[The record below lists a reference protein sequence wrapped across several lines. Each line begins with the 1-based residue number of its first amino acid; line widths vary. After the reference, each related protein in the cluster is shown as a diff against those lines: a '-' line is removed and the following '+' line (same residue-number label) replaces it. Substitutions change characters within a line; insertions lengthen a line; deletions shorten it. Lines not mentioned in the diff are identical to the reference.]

1 MTASAVLSAG
11 TASLFGP
18 SSNGVTM
25 PFFTVAAIDT
35 SNTTVGF
42 ADSDLYGMTPADI
55 DRTLDEMQA
64 MGVNNVRVLIP
75 WAGVEYQ
82 PDSYY
87 WNTTDYLVNA
97 VFERGMGILG
107 VLNSTPTWATSPGQ
121 PPITAAPTPE
131 STQQYA
137 EFAGLAAQR
146 YAGKA
151 SAWEVWNEPNTVF
164 FWAPAPDPVAYTNL
178 LKAAYP
184 AIKAADPNA
193 TVVG

>member
-1 MTASAVLSAG
+1 
-11 TASLFGP
+11 
-18 SSNGVTM
+18 M

-107 VLNSTPTWATSPGQ
+107 VLNSTPTRATSPGQ